1 MWRKRQAWLLAHP
14 AQIGNI
20 VFIDETGINTRMAR
34 LRGRCLKG
42 RRMVAGIPHGHWKTM
57 TFIAGLRCD
66 GLTAPWV
73 IEGAMDGD
81 AFEQS
86 GYEDEGTVAVK
97 PRRQQKRRLDPWGAD
112 ILGWIEETPDMTLH
126 ELSVRLQ
133 EVHGVRAPQSTIDDW
148 LRRCGIS
155 FKKNRTRQRTGAS

>member
-1 MWRKRQAWLLAHP
+1 MTISEDLRIRLVRKVASGMSRRQAAAHFDVSP
-14 AQIGNI
+14 SSA
-20 VFIDETGINTRMAR
+20 VRFAR
-34 LRGRCLKG
+34 R
-42 RRMVAGIPHGHWKTM
+42 
-57 TFIAGLRCD
+57 
-66 GLTAPWV
+66 
-73 IEGAMDGD
+73 
-81 AFEQS
+81 
-86 GYEDEGTVAVK
+86 YEDEGTVAVK
-97 PRRQQKRRLDPWGAD
+97 PRRQQTRRLDPWGAD